1 MISRRKA
8 MSALALLPFIKVGK
22 SMTTVPL
29 SESRTINLNGAGAGT
44 IRISPL
50 SAREVWHPENIHVSV
65 STNVNEATCNIYVGD
80 SAIQANFRDGT
91 FSGSSGDSSDRINAD
106 VIKMGSHIFA
116 VWTGGDAN
124 AVATATVT
132 GTKEL

>member
-1 MISRRKA
+1 
-8 MSALALLPFIKVGK
+8 
-22 SMTTVPL
+22 MTTVSL

-44 IRISPL
+44 IIISPL
-50 SAREVWHPENIHVSV
+50 SAREVWHPQNIHVSV
-65 STNVNEATCNIYVGD
+65 STNTKEATCNIYVGD

-106 VIKMGSHIFA
+106 VIRLGTHIFA
-116 VWTGGDAN
+116 VWSGGDAN